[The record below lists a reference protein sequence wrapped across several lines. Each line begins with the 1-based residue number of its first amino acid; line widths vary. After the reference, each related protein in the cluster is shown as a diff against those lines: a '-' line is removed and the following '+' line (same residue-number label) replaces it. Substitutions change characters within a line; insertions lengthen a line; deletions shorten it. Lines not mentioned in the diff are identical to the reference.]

1 MFPTSSPHTQHDAS
15 ANPFRLTASRNGF
28 YNDDDSGRSR
38 TRGPTQLSPGG
49 AIGMPGSRDTPTDD
63 DGASLVPLRAAPGSN
78 PGRPRHLPTSDD
90 APTLITPARATP
102 PSDPSL
108 GLSLGSHLGPFEILE
123 AVGVGGMAA
132 VLKARDR
139 EMGRVVALKILPPHM
154 ARDGDSVTRF
164 KQEARAAAR
173 LDHDN
178 VARAFASGEDQGLHY
193 IAFEFVEGD
202 NLRTLIERR
211 GTIPVPECVRLM
223 VQVVAGL
230 AHAAERGVVHRDIK
244 PSNLVITPE
253 GKAKI
258 VDMGLA
264 RNLFLGVNGGVTQSG
279 VTLGTF
285 DYISPEQAL
294 DPRRADVRSD
304 IYSLGCAFYH
314 ASTGRPPV
322 PEGTAA
328 RKLHFHQHEPVTDPR
343 VYNPAIPDGF
353 AFILA
358 RMMAKDAAKRFQTA
372 GELIATLTQFGRSLD
387 IPADALAVD
396 AASVSSLMVTQLPQA
411 PRLSR
416 PVLVGVVA
424 ALAGVAL
431 VLSMAGSS
439 PAPSPTPRPFDP
451 DPTPPSV
458 AVVPLVSPPVAPLA
472 EPTTVNAVNLTQLVA
487 ALGNPLTTEI
497 RLEPGVRYDFTGLPA
512 GVSAAGKR
520 LLIEPRAGS
529 GGNPVLRVAA
539 VPLDPANP
547 AAPRPMSLTFARPDQ
562 LTIRGVT
569 VEVADGP
576 PATDAVDP
584 ERPGGLAVI
593 DAGRFDLS
601 ECRFEPAGRD
611 LSATDVVGLTVAAT
625 AGAGP
630 TVLGV
635 RHCYFGLR
643 RAAAVALWG
652 RVKADVSECAFAPHP
667 AGFALHSYPDTAGE
681 LALRSCTFLLEKG
694 SVAEVEPGGRWQV
707 SAGYCLF
714 AAPPPDPAT
723 PPMMMPTDPPER
735 RPAVVRVLAD
745 RPDGVTFRGRP
756 GERNGYFHVDPLAV
770 ANRGFTL
777 EESRLAWT
785 PNSATDA
792 AAAELRASPWAADPT
807 PLLGGAKPWEAFRL
821 KTTQPLV
828 RVPKADV
835 LVLGAKDLPRA
846 GQKLYDPW
854 PPATQDAT
862 FDPHVRVVDPAADA
876 DAELPR
882 NVYRTV
888 EAAVA
893 AAKTDDVVQ
902 VRHDGPLEVAQAT
915 LDNPR
920 LRLTVRPYPGSNPVL
935 TAPRDAAA
943 ADACLFRLTQ
953 GQLTLDGL
961 DIRLKARVG
970 KPGEARTLAVVAVA
984 AGRECLL
991 RNCTVTLEE
1000 REGGEYLAAVLLLDA
1015 ADAKPGGTLAPAVH
1029 FEQTMVRGRGRVVHV
1044 AAARPFELAMRNSVV
1059 ALACPAVSVEPSAR
1073 AAAPGSAAG
1082 VARLLFDQVTAVL
1095 GAPLIEFASRPRP
1108 DRSAAGPATWV
1119 PAEVKTSRCLFTP
1132 LDDAPLVRL
1141 EPAEVEGQPR
1151 LVRWESQRTD
1161 WYANFAAAGPWLESG
1176 AEAGSPP
1183 QKSLTTAAWFAL
1195 TGDAPEACVGTVRF
1209 RDHPVSPR
1217 KLAGVEA
1224 AHLIVEA
1231 VDVPNATPSDAG
1243 AQYAAMAA
1251 PPK

>member
-1 MFPTSSPHTQHDAS
+1 
-15 ANPFRLTASRNGF
+15 
-28 YNDDDSGRSR
+28 
-38 TRGPTQLSPGG
+38 
-49 AIGMPGSRDTPTDD
+49 MPGSTDTHTDD
-63 DGASLVPLRAAPGSN
+63 DGSPLVPLRTAPGSN
-78 PGRPRHLPTSDD
+78 PGGSQRFGATDD
-90 APTLITPARATP
+90 APTLITPARAVP

-139 EMGRVVALKILPPHM
+139 EMGRVVALKILPPHL

-223 VQVVAGL
+223 VQVAAGL

-328 RKLHFHQHEPVTDPR
+328 RKLHFHQNEPVTDPR
-343 VYNPAIPDGF
+343 LYNPAIPDEF

-358 RMMAKDAAKRFQTA
+358 RMMAKDPARRFQTA

-396 AASVSSLMVTQLPQA
+396 AASVSSPAVALLPQP

-424 ALAGVAL
+424 ALAGLALVVAL
-431 VLSMAGSS
+431 AGPTAS
-439 PAPSPTPRPFDP
+439 PGPTPRPFDP
-451 DPTPPSV
+451 DPVAVTGSPSV
-458 AVVPLVSPPVAPLA
+458 TTPVTPQVPPPV
-472 EPTTVNAVNLTQLVA
+472 EPTTVTAANLEQLVA
-487 ALGNPLTTEI
+487 ALANPLTTEI
-497 RLEPGVRYDFTGLPA
+497 RLEPGVRYDFTRLPEGA
-512 GVSAAGKR
+512 VASGKK
-520 LLIEPRAGS
+520 LLIEPRS
-529 GGNPVLRVAA
+529 GPSDAAQSGNPVLRVAA
-539 VPLDPANP
+539 AALDPANP
-547 AAPRPMSLTFARPDQ
+547 AAPRPMALTFARPDH
-562 LTIRGVT
+562 LTLRGVT
-569 VEVADGP
+569 VEIADGP
-576 PATDAVDP
+576 PAAESADP

-593 DAGRFDLS
+593 DAGRFDLL
-601 ECRFEPAGRD
+601 ECRFEAAGRE
-611 LSATDVVGLTVAAT
+611 LSATDVLGLTVVAT
-625 AGAGP
+625 PGFGP
-630 TVLGV
+630 TAFAA
-635 RHCYFGLR
+635 RHCHFGLR
-643 RAAAVALWG
+643 RSAAVALWG
-652 RVKADVSECAFAPHP
+652 RVKAEVAECGFAPHP
-667 AGFALHSYPDTAGE
+667 ACFALHSYPDAAGAAGE

-694 SVAEVEPGGRWQV
+694 TVAEVEPGGRWQV
-707 SAGYCLF
+707 SAGYCVF

-735 RPAVVRVLAD
+735 RPAVLRVLAD
-745 RPDGVTFRGRP
+745 RPDGVGFRGRP

-770 ANRGFTL
+770 ANRGFTF
-777 EESRLAWT
+777 EESRQAWT
-785 PNSATDA
+785 PNPATDA
-792 AAAELRASPWAADPT
+792 AAAELRAPPWAADPA
-807 PLLGGAKPWEAFRL
+807 PLLSGPRPWEAFRL

-828 RVPKADV
+828 RVPRADV

-854 PPATQDAT
+854 PPATQDAS

-876 DAELPR
+876 DADLPR

-902 VRHDGPLEVAQAT
+902 IRHDGLLEVAQAT

-920 LRLTVRPYPGSNPVL
+920 LRLTVRPFPGSTPVL
-935 TAPRDAAA
+935 TAPRDAARI
-943 ADACLFRLTQ
+943 DACLFRLVQ
-953 GQLTLDGL
+953 GQLTLEGL
-961 DIRLKARVG
+961 DIRLKARAA
-970 KPGEARTLAVVAVA
+970 KPGDARTLAAVAVV

-1000 REGGEYLAAVLLLDA
+1000 REGGGEYLAAVLLLDA
-1015 ADAKPGGTLAPAVH
+1015 AGEMRPSATLAPAVN
-1029 FEQTMVRGRGRVVHV
+1029 FEQTLVRGRGRAVHV
-1044 AAARPFELAMRNSVV
+1044 ASTRPFELALRNCVV
-1059 ALACPAVSVEPSAR
+1059 ALASPAVSVEPTAR
-1073 AAAPGSAAG
+1073 AAGGGGPAG
-1082 VARLLFDQVTAVL
+1082 GAHLHFDQVTAVL
-1095 GAPLIEFASRPRP
+1095 GAPLIEFAARPRP
-1108 DRSAAGPATWV
+1108 AGASAGPASWL
-1119 PAEVKTSRCLFTP
+1119 AADVKTSRCLFLP
-1132 LDDAPLVRL
+1132 LDETPVVRL
-1141 EPAEVEGQPR
+1141 EPPDADGQPR
-1151 LVRWESQRTD
+1151 LVRWESQRSD
-1161 WYANFAAAGPWLESG
+1161 WYANFPAGGPWLESG
-1176 AEAGSPP
+1176 AEPGSPP
-1183 QKSLTTAAWFAL
+1183 RKSLTAAAWFAF
-1195 TGDAPEACVGTVRF
+1195 TGDDPEACVGKVRF
-1209 RDHPVSPR
+1209 RDPPSSPR
-1217 KLAGVEA
+1217 KLATVEA
-1224 AHLIVEA
+1224 AQLIVEA

>member
-1 MFPTSSPHTQHDAS
+1 
-15 ANPFRLTASRNGF
+15 
-28 YNDDDSGRSR
+28 
-38 TRGPTQLSPGG
+38 
-49 AIGMPGSRDTPTDD
+49 MPGSTDAHADD
-63 DGASLVPLRAAPGSN
+63 DGTPLVPLRAAPGSN
-78 PGRPRHLPTSDD
+78 PGRPRHLGASDD

-223 VQVVAGL
+223 VQVAAGL

-264 RNLFLGVNGGVTQSG
+264 RNLFMGVNGGVTQSG

-304 IYSLGCAFYH
+304 IYSLACAFYH

-322 PEGTAA
+322 PDGTAA

-358 RMMAKDAAKRFQTA
+358 RMMAKDPARRFQTA

-396 AASVSSLMVTQLPQA
+396 AASVSSLAVAQLPQA

-439 PAPSPTPRPFDP
+439 SAPSPTPKPFDP
-451 DPTPPSV
+451 DPAPAATV
-458 AVVPLVSPPVAPLA
+458 AVTPLVSPPVAPPA
-472 EPTTVNAVNLTQLVA
+472 EPTTVNAANLTQLVA
-487 ALGNPLTTEI
+487 ALSNPLTTEI
-497 RLEPGVRYDFTGLPA
+497 RLDPGAHYDFTTLPA

-547 AAPRPMSLTFARPDQ
+547 AAPRAMSLTFARPDQ
-562 LTIRGVT
+562 LTLRGVT

-576 PATDAVDP
+576 AATDAVDP

-593 DAGRFDLS
+593 DAGRFDLT

-625 AGAGP
+625 PGAGP
-630 TVLGV
+630 TALGV

-694 SVAEVEPGGRWQV
+694 SVAEVEPDGRWQV

-723 PPMMMPTDPPER
+723 PPMMMPTDMPER
-735 RPAVVRVLAD
+735 RPAVVRVLANK
-745 RPDGVTFRGRP
+745 PDGVTFRGRL
-756 GERNGYFHVDPLAV
+756 GERNGYFRVDPLAV

-777 EESRLAWT
+777 DEARRDWT
-785 PNSATDA
+785 PNPATDA
-792 AAAELRASPWAADPT
+792 AAAELRASPWAADPA
-807 PLLGGAKPWEAFRL
+807 PLLTGAKPWEAFRL

-828 RVPKADV
+828 RVPKSDV
-835 LVLGAKDLPRA
+835 LVIGAKDLPRA
-846 GQKLYDPW
+846 GLKLYDPW

-882 NVYRTV
+882 NVYRTLA
-888 EAAVA
+888 EAVA
-893 AAKTDDVVQ
+893 EAKTDDVVQ
-902 VRHDGPLEVAQAT
+902 VRHDGPLEVAPAT

-935 TAPRDAAA
+935 SAAA
-943 ADACLFRLTQ
+943 ADDCLFRLAQ

-961 DIRLKARVG
+961 TIRLKSRAG
-970 KPGEARTLAVVAVA
+970 KPGDARTLAAVAVA
-984 AGRECLL
+984 AGRKCLL
-991 RNCTVTLEE
+991 RNCTVTREE

-1015 ADAKPGGTLAPAVH
+1015 AGDARPGTPPAPAIE
-1029 FEQTMVRGRGRVVHV
+1029 FEQTLVRGRGRAVHV
-1044 AAARPFELAMRNSVV
+1044 AAARPFELAVRNSVL

-1073 AAAPGSAAG
+1073 ARVPGGATG
-1082 VARLLFDQVTAVL
+1082 EARLTFDQVTAVL

-1132 LDDAPLVRL
+1132 LTDAPVVRL
-1141 EPAEVEGQPR
+1141 EPAEAEGQPR
-1151 LVRWESQRTD
+1151 LVRWVSQRTD
-1161 WYANFAAAGPWLESG
+1161 WYAGFAPAGPWLESG
-1176 AEAGSPP
+1176 AEAGAVP
-1183 QKSLTTAAWFAL
+1183 QKSLGTAAWFAF
-1195 TGDAPEACVGTVRF
+1195 TGDAPEACLGTVRF
-1209 RDHPVSPR
+1209 RDAPAPPR
-1217 KLAGVEA
+1217 RLAGVEA
-1224 AHLIVEA
+1224 AQLIVEA
-1231 VDVPNATPSDAG
+1231 VDIPNATPSDAG
-1243 AQYAAMAA
+1243 AQYAAMAT